1 MQSACLNL
9 KVIAFNAHNQVN
21 GTSTVLLMVI
31 ATGTE
36 QLLILIIIRYLAETM
51 QYLIQRINALHSPNL
66 PLMYAI

>member
-36 QLLILIIIRYLAETM
+36 QFLILIIIPYLAETM
-51 QYLIQRINALHSPNL
+51 QYLIQRINALRSPNL